1 MKSLSKILVPV
12 DFSERSLGAARYAK
26 TLADRF
32 HSELTLLHV
41 LTPPHYEFGAL
52 EIGGSMLTEVY
63 TNRAAQV
70 DKELETFLAGA
81 LAGTEAKRVVLEGD
95 PAREIVAYAHA
106 ENIGL
111 IVMPTHGYGPFRRF
125 LVGSVTA
132 KVLHDADCPV
142 WTGVHLEEAPQA
154 PPMPFRHIV
163 CAIDLGPQSCGALEW
178 ATAMQ
183 KEFGARL
190 TVVHAMACAPAVGQE
205 DPCARD
211 MELAILGRPYP
222 KVRPERAR
230 PLEMELVVRDDL
242 ARLQERFGT
251 EAELAIEVG
260 DPPKV
265 VCEMAEKRHAGLLVI
280 GRGSAAGVFGR
291 LRTNSYAIIRQSP
304 CPVVSV

>member
-1 MKSLSKILVPV
+1 MKSLGKILLPV

-26 TLADRF
+26 TLADHF

-52 EIGGSMLTEVY
+52 ELGGSMLTELY

-70 DKELETFLAGA
+70 EKELDTFLCAE
-81 LAGTEAKRVVLEGD
+81 LAGTEAKRVVVEGD
-95 PAREIVAYAHA
+95 PARQIVEYAHA
-106 ENIGL
+106 DNTGL
-111 IVMPTHGYGPFRRF
+111 IVMPTHGYGPFRQF
-125 LVGSVTA
+125 ILGSITA

-154 PPMPFRHIV
+154 ELPMPFRDIL
-163 CAIDLGPQSCGALEW
+163 CAIDLGPQSCKALEW

-190 TVVHAMACAPAVGQE
+190 TVVHAMASSAAAGRE
-205 DPCARD
+205 DERGRE
-211 MELAILGRPYP
+211 MELAI
-222 KVRPERAR
+222 
-230 PLEMELVVRDDL
+230 RDDL
-242 ARLQERFGT
+242 ARLQQRFGT
-251 EAELAIEVG
+251 EAELVVEAG

-265 VCEMAEKRHAGLLVI
+265 VCGMAERLHAGLLVI

-291 LRTNSYAIIRQSP
+291 LRTNAYAIIRQSP

>member
-1 MKSLSKILVPV
+1 MKSLAKILLPV

-26 TLADRF
+26 TLADHF

-52 EIGGSMLTEVY
+52 EIGGSMLTELY
-63 TNRAAQV
+63 TNRTAQV
-70 DKELETFLAGA
+70 EKELETFLAGE

-95 PAREIVAYAHA
+95 PARQIVEYAHE
-106 ENIGL
+106 ENAGL
-111 IVMPTHGYGPFRRF
+111 IVMPTHGYGPFRQF
-125 LVGSVTA
+125 ILGSITA

-142 WTGVHLEEAPQA
+142 WTGVHLEETPLPAAAPFQD
-154 PPMPFRHIV
+154 IL
-163 CAIDLGPQSCGALEW
+163 CAIDLGPQSCKALEW
-178 ATAMQ
+178 ATGMQ

-190 TVVHAMACAPAVGQE
+190 TVVHAMARSAADERNGE
-205 DPCARD
+205 RTRE
-211 MELAILGRPYP
+211 MELA
-222 KVRPERAR
+222 VRG
-230 PLEMELVVRDDL
+230 DL

-251 EAELAIEVG
+251 TAELAVEAG

-265 VCEMAEKRHAGLLVI
+265 VCEMAEKLRAGLLVI

-291 LRTNSYAIIRQSP
+291 LRTNAYAIIRQSP